1 LTHVTHSV
9 NQWFKGHNL
18 AHTRK
23 ELTNQQPLRP
33 ISRTHLE
40 FTSQNQVFI
49 RLTEVKLKMEVVT
62 VKNIDKIQLI
72 QNAFF
77 TLIIKSK

>member
-1 LTHVTHSV
+1 LTHVTHSI

-23 ELTNQQPLRP
+23 ESTNQQLLQP

-40 FTSQNQVFI
+40 LTSQNQVFI

-62 VKNIDKIQLI
+62 VKNIDKIQLV
-72 QNAFF
+72 FH
-77 TLIIKSK
+77 